1 MTNDKR
7 FLALA
12 IAMIVNSLALAA
24 MNVSMGQI
32 AGKERAKLGAPE
44 RIVVT
49 ASRNGNYRLA
59 ANACQTSP
67 TL

>member
-1 MTNDKR
+1 MTNDKH
-7 FLALA
+7 FFALA
-12 IAMIVNSLALAA
+12 IAMLVNSLALATINA
-24 MNVSMGQI
+24 SMGQI
-32 AGKERAKLGAPE
+32 AEKERTKLGAPE